1 MAVARSSSGGVAI
14 RCDYVGLLPVLWIIS
29 RFFPLWTVWIHVST
43 ITTIAATPLVC
54 VACILCRRLR
64 APRLDESFVLGV
76 SGAESAMHQ
85 CLVYNCQLFLGRLS
99 TSCVNPT
106 VVDKNALK

>member
-1 MAVARSSSGGVAI
+1 MDNVT
-14 RCDYVGLLPVLWIIS
+14 
-29 RFFPLWTVWIHVST
+29 FFSLWTVWIHVST
-43 ITTIAATPLVC
+43 IAATPLVC
-54 VACILCRRLR
+54 VTCILCRRLR

-85 CLVYNCQLFLGRLS
+85 CLVYNCQLFLDRLS
-99 TSCVNPT
+99 TSCFNPT

>member
-1 MAVARSSSGGVAI
+1 MSV
-14 RCDYVGLLPVLWIIS
+14 
-29 RFFPLWTVWIHVST
+29 PLQRRRWFG
-43 ITTIAATPLVC
+43 

-85 CLVYNCQLFLGRLS
+85 CLVYNCQLFLDRLS
-99 TSCVNPT
+99 TSCFNPT